1 MSEHVHDWKEYERTH
16 AVTRFRCAGC
26 PALGYRSTL
35 YSKNPIR
42 EYKKPP
48 PVPRAEVTARP
59 RSCGSNA
66 TGGYLPGGSSG
77 TRR

>member
-1 MSEHVHDWKEYERTH
+1 MSEHVHYWKEYERTH
-16 AVTRFRCAGC
+16 SVTRFRCADC
-26 PALGYRSTL
+26 SSLGYRSTIKP
-35 YSKNPIR
+35 SQAIR

-48 PVPRAEVTARP
+48 PAPQAEVTARP

-77 TRR
+77 IRR